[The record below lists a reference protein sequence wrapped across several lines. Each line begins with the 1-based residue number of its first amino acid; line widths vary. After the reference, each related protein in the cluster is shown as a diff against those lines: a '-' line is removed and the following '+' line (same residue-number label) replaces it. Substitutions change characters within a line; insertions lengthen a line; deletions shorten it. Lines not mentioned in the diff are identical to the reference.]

1 MNAAIEK
8 ICDMYYRE
16 EERHFRE
23 WIEDEEKKDK
33 TKFVNKLKDHI
44 LYSIM
49 TLILKGDENA
59 VKDWVEKYWDENRE
73 DDEEDERVFGC
84 DACRVM
90 FDDGKDYCYCCHF
103 DFSCYNM
110 SEEEESDDE

>member
-84 DACRVM
+84 DACRVQ
-90 FDDGKDYCYCCHF
+90 
-103 DFSCYNM
+103 
-110 SEEEESDDE
+110 E